1 MNGNT
6 YFNLRFYNPLP
17 VHFGSHSASEPHIFR
32 GLLGDFPPPPPPYFV
47 PGYKKYHFIQNRGH
61 SEVSKKT
68 PSSAKY
74 VRRVRPPL
82 YLRAPQYPPR
92 AACIA
97 NYVVNDAW
105 RACITFA
112 IWRQF
117 LRKMNAARRSQH
129 THITIVELVYR
140 LHDKTRIFLFFVR
153 NLGSLKHIHSSYVVG
168 HRAGPGN
175 EHNKAQCLPTSFT
188 RLRLTSLPF

>member
-17 VHFGSHSASEPHIFR
+17 VQFAAADSEAHVTSGVTRRDSEPHIFR
-32 GLLGDFPPPPPPYFV
+32 RLLGDFHSPILRTWLQ
-47 PGYKKYHFIQNRGH
+47 KNTLFIQNRGH
-61 SEVSKKT
+61 SEVLKKT

-82 YLRAPQYPPR
+82 YLRAPQYPPPPPPPPPPR

-105 RACITFA
+105 RACVTFA

-117 LRKMNAARRSQH
+117 LRKMNAARH
-129 THITIVELVYR
+129 N
-140 LHDKTRIFLFFVR
+140 TRT
-153 NLGSLKHIHSSYVVG
+153 
-168 HRAGPGN
+168 
-175 EHNKAQCLPTSFT
+175 LP
-188 RLRLTSLPF
+188 LLN

>member
-17 VHFGSHSASEPHIFR
+17 VQFAAADSEAHVTSGVTRRQSRIYFVDCKGTFTPHTSYLVTKIYPFYTKSRAFR
-32 GLLGDFPPPPPPYFV
+32 GLKKDPFFHEIRKAGTAPSVPESPTIPPPPP
-47 PGYKKYHFIQNRGH
+47 
-61 SEVSKKT
+61 
-68 PSSAKY
+68 
-74 VRRVRPPL
+74 
-82 YLRAPQYPPR
+82 PPR

-117 LRKMNAARRSQH
+117 LRKMNAARH
-129 THITIVELVYR
+129 N
-140 LHDKTRIFLFFVR
+140 TRTL
-153 NLGSLKHIHSSYVVG
+153 SLL
-168 HRAGPGN
+168 N
-175 EHNKAQCLPTSFT
+175 
-188 RLRLTSLPF
+188 